1 MLDGCVVVFDA
12 QKGVE
17 AQSETVWR
25 QAEKYGVPRLVF
37 INKMDVVGANFANAV
52 DEVRERLEGHPL
64 ALTIPIGSGSIKDS
78 QTPFEGVIDLIEM
91 KAIHYT
97 ATDQG
102 KTYVSTEVPEP
113 FLAEAKKWREQL
125 FDKLT
130 EHDEKDLITSSI
142 LEGKA
147 VGSEQIYQ
155 LLREQT
161 LRRLIQPVLCGSG
174 REHIGIQLLMDAI
187 TRYLPS
193 PLDRPPVEG
202 THPKKP
208 DKKEKRKP
216 DPKDPFSALV
226 FKVVADKHGDRF
238 FLRVYSGKLKTQ
250 SRVYNPGKDA
260 KELVSKI
267 YHVHAD
273 PKRNLEEVDEA
284 VAGDIVALVGLRD
297 SITGDTLCDSQH
309 PILLEAIHFAESV
322 VSQSV
327 EPQSSADKD
336 RLVATLESLRREDP
350 TFVWKVDADTGQ
362 TLISGMGMLHLEI
375 KRHRMERDFNLKV
388 RVGKPYVSFRETLR
402 EKRQAKGG
410 VARLE
415 TYVDVELHPVQSDT
429 PALPVVRESAD
440 FPDIPLALREAA
452 RQGVAG
458 ALQSGELGFPVI
470 NVEARI
476 TGYTVDQQ
484 LTTDIAVQ
492 GAAADAVNKAL
503 RGNIVLLEPVMHL
516 EVTLPEEYLGQVTS
530 DLNVP
535 RGNCATTHAGKTPDD
550 RGLRPSSCHV
560 RLLGQSAQF
569 VAGACGMDNGAPHI
583 RSSALMRSY
592 AAFWVKDWINMAEKI
607 TKRADD
613 YSQWYLDIVQHAGL
627 AENSDVRGCMVIK
640 PHGYAIWE
648 KMQRASIAC
657 SRTRAT
663 RTLISPSLFLSLSW
677 PGKRRWQPGLPR
689 SAPSSRITGSKPF
702 PVRASRSIPKP
713 SWKKSSS
720 SGRHPKRSSGTPTRI
735 GFRAIAISRC

>member
-1 MLDGCVVVFDA
+1 MAADNSHDLAKFRNIGVIAHIDAGKTTTTDHILYYAGAKHKLGSVDAGTTETDYDPEEQERGITIYSACIPFQWRDCTVNLIDTPGHVDFTAEVERSLRVLDGCVVVFDA

-37 INKMDVVGANFANAV
+37 VNKMDVVGANFANALE
-52 DEVRERLEGHPL
+52 EVRERLEGHPL

-97 ATDQG
+97 ASDQG
-102 KTYVSTEVPEP
+102 KTYVTEEIPEP
-113 FLAEAKKWREQL
+113 LLEEAKKWREQL

-130 EHDEKDLITSSI
+130 EHDENDLITSSI

-161 LRRLIQPVLCGSG
+161 LRSLIQPVLCGSG

-202 THPKKP
+202 SNPKKP

-216 DPKDPFSALV
+216 DPKEPFCALV

-284 VAGDIVALVGLRD
+284 VAGDIVALIGLRD

-336 RLVATLESLRREDP
+336 RLAATLESLRREDP

-402 EKRQAKGG
+402 EKRQAKGS

-415 TYVDVELHPVQSDT
+415 TYIDVELQPVRSDT
-429 PALPVVRESAD
+429 PTLPVVRESAD

-476 TGYTVDQQ
+476 TGYTLDQQ

-516 EVTLPEEYLGQVTS
+516 EVTLPEEYLGQVTA
-530 DLNVP
+530 DLNVRRAEIAQLLT
-535 RGNCATTHAGKTPDD
+535 RGKLRMIEAYVPLRSMFDYSDKVRSLSQGRAGWTMEPHTYAPAPDEVL
-550 RGLRPSSCHV
+550 RGLM
-560 RLLGQSAQF
+560 GQ
-569 VAGACGMDNGAPHI
+569 G
-583 RSSALMRSY
+583 
-592 AAFWVKDWINMAEKI
+592 
-607 TKRADD
+607 
-613 YSQWYLDIVQHAGL
+613 LD
-627 AENSDVRGCMVIK
+627 
-640 PHGYAIWE
+640 
-648 KMQRASIAC
+648 
-657 SRTRAT
+657 
-663 RTLISPSLFLSLSW
+663 
-677 PGKRRWQPGLPR
+677 
-689 SAPSSRITGSKPF
+689 
-702 PVRASRSIPKP
+702 
-713 SWKKSSS
+713 
-720 SGRHPKRSSGTPTRI
+720 
-735 GFRAIAISRC
+735 